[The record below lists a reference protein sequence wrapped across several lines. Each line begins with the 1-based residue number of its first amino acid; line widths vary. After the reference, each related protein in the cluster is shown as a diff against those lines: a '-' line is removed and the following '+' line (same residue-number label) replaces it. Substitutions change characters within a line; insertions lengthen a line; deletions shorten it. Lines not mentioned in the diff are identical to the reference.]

1 MDISAYIESGIIES
15 HVLGLASAEEAA
27 ELEALAMQH
36 PAIKQAVD
44 DFALRIQNHS
54 LQNAVKPPA
63 EIKQQ
68 LMDALADEFA
78 EAKVVVMPPAAH
90 NEVNDEERAGRIV
103 PLSNARFWKYLAAA
117 AIILFVASAGLNFYY
132 YNGYKTANDKYTA
145 LLNDQS
151 TLQASNGVYQT
162 KLNSLE
168 HAINIFQD
176 SAMHVVK
183 MTALNPARQGNVATV
198 YWDTRTKD
206 VYVYANNLQQTPAGK
221 QYQLW
226 AIVDGK
232 PVDAGLLTNCD
243 GVCKMKNIPR
253 ASAFAITLEKEGGSP
268 TPSLPDMLYVIGN
281 I

>member
-1 MDISAYIESGIIES
+1 MDINAYIESGVIES
-15 HVLGLASAEEAA
+15 YVLGLASAEEVA
-27 ELEALAMQH
+27 ELETLAMQH
-36 PAIKQAVD
+36 PEIKQAVD
-44 DFALRIQNHS
+44 EFALLIQERT
-54 LQNAVKPPA
+54 LQNSIKPPA

-68 LMDALADEFA
+68 LLDALADEFEEPKLVIMPAVTKEDAGA
-78 EAKVVVMPPAAH
+78 EAGGK
-90 NEVNDEERAGRIV
+90 IV
-103 PLSNARFWKYLAAA
+103 PLSIPAFWKYIAAA
-117 AIILFVASAGLNFYY
+117 AIILFIVSAGLNFYY
-132 YNGYKTANDKYTA
+132 YNNYKTANDKYTA

-151 TLQASNGVYQT
+151 TLQANNSIYQT
-162 KLNSLE
+162 RLNGLQQT
-168 HAINIFQD
+168 INIFQD

-183 MTALNPARQGNVATV
+183 MEAAAPGRQGNLATV

-243 GVCKMKNIPR
+243 GVCKMKNIPK
-253 ASAFAITLEKEGGSP
+253 AQAFAITLEKEGGVAQ
-268 TPSLPDMLYVIGN
+268 PSLPDALYVIGK